1 MFIHLNNSMSL
12 EEVIKDNFNQILMT
26 EGVEVINKTE
36 NKSFYGL
43 VSSGELNAVFTV
55 ID

>member
-1 MFIHLNNSMSL
+1 MSL

-26 EGVEVINKTE
+26 EGVEVMNTTE